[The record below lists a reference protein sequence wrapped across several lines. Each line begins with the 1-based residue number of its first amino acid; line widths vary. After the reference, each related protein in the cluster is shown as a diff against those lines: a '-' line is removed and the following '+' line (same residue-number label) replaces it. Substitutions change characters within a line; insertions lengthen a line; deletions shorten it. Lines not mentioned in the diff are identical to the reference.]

1 MSDNKEELKEAQRQV
16 KEIISNDDKF
26 NEVFELQFKNYD
38 KNGDGSI
45 EMREY
50 GEFFDD
56 FLASIN
62 KKKGSFSAVV
72 KSWKKAD
79 KNKDGKISKEEFKE
93 EVRKKMKEFAETQF

>member
-1 MSDNKEELKEAQRQV
+1 MADNNEQLKEAQKQV
-16 KEIISNDDKF
+16 KEIIADENKF

-56 FLASIN
+56 FLSSIH
-62 KKKGSFSAVV
+62 KKKGSFSAVL
-72 KSWKKAD
+72 KNWKMAD

>member
-56 FLASIN
+56 F
-62 KKKGSFSAVV
+62 
-72 KSWKKAD
+72 
-79 KNKDGKISKEEFKE
+79 
-93 EVRKKMKEFAETQF
+93 